1 MDIISRDSKSAKKI
15 RVSIYVIIGAVYF
28 ILMAL
33 IFVIL
38 NTYPAMLSRD
48 MVFASKETALVSRV
62 SVISS
67 TISSLS
73 RFSVA
78 NVEQVMQMVDSDDIA
93 VMAVADENGNVIY
106 SAQKDDEN
114 IDKYDEYT
122 NMRTISYA
130 LQYNDVFVSRYERGL
145 FLSYAA
151 VPITDFEEVLGAVLI
166 FEIDSEQGAM
176 ILNLQKDMLKVSV
189 IIFAI
194 VTFSCA
200 VAICI
205 EMRSKGYGT
214 GITRIN

>member
-1 MDIISRDSKSAKKI
+1 
-15 RVSIYVIIGAVYF
+15 
-28 ILMAL
+28 MAL

-145 FLSYAA
+145 F
-151 VPITDFEEVLGAVLI
+151 
-166 FEIDSEQGAM
+166 
-176 ILNLQKDMLKVSV
+176 
-189 IIFAI
+189 
-194 VTFSCA
+194 
-200 VAICI
+200 
-205 EMRSKGYGT
+205 
-214 GITRIN
+214 